1 MKRRGLRA
9 PYACA
14 RCGLPKAGHIC
25 AVITGRAVGSQ
36 VDLKVT
42 KGEVEASRI
51 EGAAHVLHVGGGG
64 QLRDTKGKLLSGAD
78 FRKAVGAASAASS
91 RRPSVNRSKDK
102 ASRDQP
108 GRRKQVQEKRPSQ
121 KATKPKAARVK
132 RAASGGA
139 TGSGSGKARGAEAVQ
154 ATPFAVVAAMLPEK
168 C

>member
-64 QLRDTKGKLLSGAD
+64 QLRDTKGKLLENI
-78 FRKAVGAASAASS
+78 FPRQLRLVLVHL
-91 RRPSVNRSKDK
+91 RRPSRHLALKRVDHLVLGREL
-102 ASRDQP
+102 SR
-108 GRRKQVQEKRPSQ
+108 RRR
-121 KATKPKAARVK
+121 RL
-132 RAASGGA
+132 R
-139 TGSGSGKARGAEAVQ
+139 
-154 ATPFAVVAAMLPEK
+154 M
-168 C
+168 